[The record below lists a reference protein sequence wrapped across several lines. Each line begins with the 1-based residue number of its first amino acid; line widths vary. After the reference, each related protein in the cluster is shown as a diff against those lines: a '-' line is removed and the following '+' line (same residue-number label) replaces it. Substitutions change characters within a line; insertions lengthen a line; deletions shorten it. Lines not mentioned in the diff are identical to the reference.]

1 MSATFDTLA
10 LAQALR
16 DKAKFTPEQ
25 AEGTAEALASALS
38 GGLATKADLREVEAA
53 LKAEIAR
60 LETRIEATANRNL
73 IAIIAVGGLIVA
85 ALKLL

>member
-1 MSATFDTLA
+1 MATTFDTLA
-10 LAQALR
+10 LARALR
-16 DKAKFTPEQ
+16 DKANFTPEQ

-38 GGLATKADLREVEAA
+38 ESLATRADLREME
-53 LKAEIAR
+53 AR
-60 LETRIEATANRNL
+60 LETKIETAANRNL

>member
-1 MSATFDTLA
+1 MAA
-10 LAQALR
+10 
-16 DKAKFTPEQ
+16 
-25 AEGTAEALASALS
+25 
-38 GGLATKADLREVEAA
+38 ATKADLREVEAA